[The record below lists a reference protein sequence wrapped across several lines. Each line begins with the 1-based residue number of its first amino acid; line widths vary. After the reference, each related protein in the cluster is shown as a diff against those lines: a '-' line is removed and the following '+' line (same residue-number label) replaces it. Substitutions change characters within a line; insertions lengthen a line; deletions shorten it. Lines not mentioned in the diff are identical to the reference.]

1 MKELY
6 REQLIKKKGNKQIEK
21 EIRLKRK
28 ERSKRYVKK
37 KEKKMVRKGMGK
49 ERMGTEWRRWKKIK
63 EQL

>member
-49 ERMGTEWRRWKKIK
+49 ERMGTE
-63 EQL
+63 